1 MIKCL
6 APPDAASK
14 VPTMKKQDAIDLFG
28 SGAALAR
35 ALGVSRQLIW
45 AWPADLDE
53 HQTDRIIGAAIR
65 LGKLPGLI
73 EQGLQAQ
80 RRETA

>member
-1 MIKCL
+1 
-6 APPDAASK
+6 
-14 VPTMKKQDAIDLFG
+14 MKKQDAIDLFG

-35 ALGVSRQLIW
+35 ALGVTRQLIW

-53 HQTDRIIGAAIR
+53 HQTDRVIGAAIR

-73 EQGLQAQ
+73 QAGIEAQ
-80 RRETA
+80 RRESA